1 MSNPNKG
8 QIAVRTKP
16 GSLRKS
22 LREIARCWQVYV
34 MLLPALIYII
44 LFAYK
49 PMYGVLIAFKTYKM
63 KLGVMGS
70 PWCGLENFYR
80 LFNSYWFP
88 ITVRNTLTL
97 SLLSLV
103 IGFPLPIILALMLNE
118 LKSETIRRTIQTVSY
133 APHFIS
139 TVVMCSMVTLFLSPS
154 SGIINK
160 FIELFGGKPVS
171 FMASASMFKWI
182 YVLSGSWQ
190 GVGWSSIIFTAAL
203 SGVDKSLLE
212 AADIDGAT
220 RIQKIWY
227 VNVPVLIPTIVIMLI
242 LQCGSL
248 LSVGY
253 EKVYLLQNDFNMTTS
268 EVISTYTYKV
278 GLEQAD
284 FSFSTAV
291 GVLNSVVNSIILIIV
306 NTISKRVSETA
317 LW

>member
-1 MSNPNKG
+1 MSDSIQRLAAP
-8 QIAVRTKP
+8 
-16 GSLRKS
+16 LRRSKARKTLLS
-22 LREIARCWQVYV
+22 VLRCWQVYV

-49 PMYGVLIAFKTYKM
+49 SMYGVLIAFKTYKM
-63 KLGVMGS
+63 KLGIMGS
-70 PWCGLENFYR
+70 PWCGLDNFYR

-103 IGFPLPIILALMLNE
+103 LGFPLPIILALMLNE
-118 LKSETIRRTIQTVSY
+118 LKSEGIRRTIQTVSY

-139 TVVMCSMVTLFLSPS
+139 TVVLCSMVTLFLSPS
-154 SGIINK
+154 SGAINK
-160 FIELFGGKPVS
+160 FIEFFGGKPVS
-171 FMASASMFKWI
+171 FMASAPMFKWI
-182 YVLSGSWQ
+182 YVLSGVWQ

-203 SGVDKSLLE
+203 AGVDRSLLE

-253 EKVYLLQNDFNMTTS
+253 EKVYLLQNDFNMTAS

-284 FSFSTAV
+284 FAFSTAV

-306 NTISKRVSETA
+306 NAISRRVSETA

>member
-1 MSNPNKG
+1 MAKELIPARKTG
-8 QIAVRTKP
+8 LAKTLTKAL
-16 GSLRKS
+16 SM
-22 LREIARCWQVYV
+22 WQLYV
-34 MLLPALIYII
+34 LILPAIAY
-44 LFAYK
+44 LFIFHIM
-49 PMYGVLIAFKTYKM
+49 PMYGVQIAFKDFRTSK
-63 KLGVMGS
+63 GIWDS
-70 PWCGLENFYR
+70 PWVGLKHFKRFVTYPNFWK
-80 LFNSYWFP
+80 L
-88 ITVRNTLTL
+88 VRNTIAL
-97 SLLSLV
+97 SLYSLAT
-103 IGFPLPIILALMLNE
+103 FPLPVMLALLINE
-118 LKSETIRRTIQTVSY
+118 VRNNRFKKTVQMITY

-139 TVVMCSMVTLFLSPS
+139 VVVLCSMVTLFLSPS
-154 SGIINK
+154 SGAINK
-160 FIELFGGKPVS
+160 FIEFFGGKPVS
-171 FMASASMFKWI
+171 FMASAPMFKWI
-182 YVLSGSWQ
+182 YVISGIWQ

-203 SGVDKSLLE
+203 AGVDRSLLE

-253 EKVYLLQNDFNMTTS
+253 EKVYLLQNDFNMTAA

-284 FSFSTAV
+284 FAFSTAV

-306 NTISKRVSETA
+306 NAISRRVSETA

>member
-1 MSNPNKG
+1 MSDSS
-8 QIAVRTKP
+8 QRLIAPHRRSKAHKTLLSV
-16 GSLRKS
+16 L
-22 LREIARCWQVYV
+22 RCWQVYV

-63 KLGVMGS
+63 KLGIMGS
-70 PWCGLENFYR
+70 PWCGLDNFYR

-103 IGFPLPIILALMLNE
+103 LGFPLPIILALMLNE
-118 LKSETIRRTIQTVSY
+118 LKSEGIRRTIQTVSY

-154 SGIINK
+154 SGVINK

-171 FMASASMFKWI
+171 FMASTPAFKWI
-182 YVLSGSWQ
+182 YVLSGVWQ

-203 SGVDKSLLE
+203 AGVDKSLLE

-253 EKVYLLQNDFNMTTS
+253 EKVYLLQNDFNMTAS

-284 FSFSTAV
+284 FAFSTAV

-306 NTISKRVSETA
+306 NAISRRVSETA

>member
-1 MSNPNKG
+1 M
-8 QIAVRTKP
+8 
-16 GSLRKS
+16 
-22 LREIARCWQVYV
+22 
-34 MLLPALIYII
+34 
-44 LFAYK
+44 
-49 PMYGVLIAFKTYKM
+49 
-63 KLGVMGS
+63 
-70 PWCGLENFYR
+70 
-80 LFNSYWFP
+80 
-88 ITVRNTLTL
+88 RNTLTL

-103 IGFPLPIILALMLNE
+103 LGFPLPIILALMLNE
-118 LKSETIRRTIQTVSY
+118 LKSEGIRRTIQTVSY

-139 TVVMCSMVTLFLSPS
+139 TVVLCSMVTLFLSPS
-154 SGIINK
+154 SGAINK
-160 FIELFGGKPVS
+160 FIEFFGGKPVS
-171 FMASASMFKWI
+171 FMASAPMFKWI
-182 YVLSGSWQ
+182 YVISGIWQ

-203 SGVDKSLLE
+203 AGVDRSLLE

-253 EKVYLLQNDFNMTTS
+253 EKVYLLQNDFNMTAS

-284 FSFSTAV
+284 FAFSTAV
-291 GVLNSVVNSIILIIV
+291 GVLNSVVNSIILIVV
-306 NTISKRVSETA
+306 NAISRRVSETA

>member
-1 MSNPNKG
+1 MSDSIQRLAAPRRRSK
-8 QIAVRTKP
+8 A
-16 GSLRKS
+16 RKTLLS
-22 LREIARCWQVYV
+22 VLRCWQVYV

-63 KLGVMGS
+63 KQGIMGS
-70 PWCGLENFYR
+70 PWCGLDNFYR

-103 IGFPLPIILALMLNE
+103 LGFPLPIILALMLNE
-118 LKSETIRRTIQTVSY
+118 LKSEGIRRTIQTVSY

-139 TVVMCSMVTLFLSPS
+139 TVVLCSMVTLFLSPS
-154 SGIINK
+154 SGAINK
-160 FIELFGGKPVS
+160 FIEFFGGKPVS
-171 FMASASMFKWI
+171 FMASAPMFKWI
-182 YVLSGSWQ
+182 YVLSGVWQ

-203 SGVDKSLLE
+203 AGVDRSLLE

-253 EKVYLLQNDFNMTTS
+253 EKVYLLQNDFNMTAS

-284 FSFSTAV
+284 FAFSTAV

-306 NTISKRVSETA
+306 NAISRRVSETA

>member
-1 MSNPNKG
+1 MSDTTSRL
-8 QIAVRTKP
+8 AASRRR
-16 GSLRKS
+16 SRARKTLLS
-22 LREIARCWQVYV
+22 VARCWQVYV

-63 KLGVMGS
+63 KLGIMKS
-70 PWCGLENFYR
+70 PWCGLDNFYR

-88 ITVRNTLTL
+88 ITIRNTLTL
-97 SLLSLV
+97 SVLSLV
-103 IGFPLPIILALMLNE
+103 LGFPLPIILALMLNE
-118 LKSETIRRTIQTVSY
+118 LKSEGIRRTIQTVSY

-139 TVVMCSMVTLFLSPS
+139 TVVLCSMVTLFLSPS
-154 SGIINK
+154 SGAINK
-160 FIELFGGKPVS
+160 FIEFFGGKPVS
-171 FMASASMFKWI
+171 FMASAPMFKWI
-182 YVLSGSWQ
+182 YVISGIWQ

-203 SGVDKSLLE
+203 AGVDRSLLE

-253 EKVYLLQNDFNMTTS
+253 EKVYLLQNDFNMTAA

-284 FSFSTAV
+284 FAFSTAV
-291 GVLNSVVNSIILIIV
+291 GVLNSVVNSIILIVV
-306 NTISKRVSETA
+306 NAISRRVSETA

>member
-1 MSNPNKG
+1 MSDTTSRL
-8 QIAVRTKP
+8 AASRRR
-16 GSLRKS
+16 SRARKTLLS
-22 LREIARCWQVYV
+22 VARCWQVYV

-63 KLGVMGS
+63 KLGIMKS
-70 PWCGLENFYR
+70 PWCGLDNFYR

-88 ITVRNTLTL
+88 ITIRNTLTL
-97 SLLSLV
+97 SVLSLV
-103 IGFPLPIILALMLNE
+103 LGFPLPIILALMLNE
-118 LKSETIRRTIQTVSY
+118 LKSEGIRRTIQTVSY

-139 TVVMCSMVTLFLSPS
+139 TVVLCSMVTLFLSPS
-154 SGIINK
+154 SGAINK
-160 FIELFGGKPVS
+160 FIEFFGGKPVS
-171 FMASASMFKWI
+171 FMASAPMFKWI
-182 YVLSGSWQ
+182 YVISGIWQ

-203 SGVDKSLLE
+203 AGVDRSLLE

-253 EKVYLLQNDFNMTTS
+253 EKVYLLQNDFNMTAA

-284 FSFSTAV
+284 FAFSTAV

-306 NTISKRVSETA
+306 NAISRRVSETA

>member
-1 MSNPNKG
+1 MSDSSQRLTAP
-8 QIAVRTKP
+8 RRRSRLHSTLL
-16 GSLRKS
+16 S
-22 LREIARCWQVYV
+22 IARCWQVYV

-63 KLGVMGS
+63 KLGIMGS
-70 PWCGLENFYR
+70 PWCGLDNFYR

-103 IGFPLPIILALMLNE
+103 LGFPLPIILALMLNE
-118 LKSETIRRTIQTVSY
+118 LKSEGIRRTIQTVSY

-154 SGIINK
+154 SGVINK

-171 FMASASMFKWI
+171 FMASTPAFKWI
-182 YVLSGSWQ
+182 YVLSGVWQ

-203 SGVDKSLLE
+203 AGVDKSLLE

-253 EKVYLLQNDFNMTTS
+253 EKVYLLQNDFNMTAS

-284 FSFSTAV
+284 FAFSTAV

-306 NTISKRVSETA
+306 NAISRRVSETA